1 MYYTADHKLKYFT
14 FKAARYRNV
23 NVQVLRLATVL
34 CKYYAFKEAPNSNC
48 NV

>member
-34 CKYYAFKEAPNSNC
+34 CKYYAFKEAPNSDC